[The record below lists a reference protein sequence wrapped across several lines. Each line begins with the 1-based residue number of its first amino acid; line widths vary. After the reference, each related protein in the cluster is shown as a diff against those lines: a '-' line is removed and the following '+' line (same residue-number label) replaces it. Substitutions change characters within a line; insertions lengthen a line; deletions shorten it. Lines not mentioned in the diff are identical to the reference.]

1 MQEDIDRKSIVFITN
16 SSKVTAKTLLKLIK
30 MYIAHLKKPTIHQG
44 KQTMQ
49 QLAKQGQGMTNIE
62 ITAENIKIFEK
73 YAKKYGVDFALK
85 LDKTETPLKHLVFFK
100 AKDNDA
106 ILAAFKEFSVDIMK
120 KAERPSVIKNL
131 RNIKAQVENEAIDKV
146 KIKNKEQSR

>member
-16 SSKVTAKTLLKLIK
+16 SSKVTARTLLKLIK
-30 MYIAHLKKPTIHQG
+30 MYIAHLKKPIVHQG
-44 KQTMQ
+44 KQTVK

-62 ITAENIKIFEK
+62 ITDENIKIFEK
-73 YAKKYGVDFALK
+73 YARKYGVDFALK
-85 LDKTETPLKHLVFFK
+85 LDKNETPLKHLVFFK

-131 RNIKAQVENEAIDKV
+131 KNIKPQVENEVLDKV
-146 KIKNKEQSR
+146 KIKNKELSR